1 MDYVHSI
8 ISSTF
13 DSCQFLSFRVSS
25 NIVHQSD
32 GCANQVTIDL
42 NLIVAVNPHR
52 GLITTETCLS
62 LVTPMYI
69 CTMYATKSFLS
80 HVHLKSCSISQRFP
94 IKTESDVTCY
104 DQQSCL
110 QETRVLTT
118 YKYRVILMRH

>member
-80 HVHLKSCSISQRFP
+80 HVHLKAVAFRNVFPSKQSQMSLVMISNHACRKQG
-94 IKTESDVTCY
+94 
-104 DQQSCL
+104 CL
-110 QETRVLTT
+110 LR
-118 YKYRVILMRH
+118 INIG